1 MSSSTDGRVYSL
13 RVYLYPSIIPQ
24 SGFSRVY
31 QRNRSVPYLG
41 RARHRTRLGNVHV
54 FDFHRDA
61 RTCLVCV
68 LLHVVPRQHRNG
80 CLATAPAQ
88 SLELRDKL
96 GASGFTLPS
105 SHFSCTRLGIMRT
118 VNNAPT
124 SFVLSIYSFFFWYS
138 CLDDRMPN
146 KNVYIRR
153 AQIWIPN
160 AMGRTGV
167 IVDM

>member
-1 MSSSTDGRVYSL
+1 
-13 RVYLYPSIIPQ
+13 
-24 SGFSRVY
+24 
-31 QRNRSVPYLG
+31 
-41 RARHRTRLGNVHV
+41 
-54 FDFHRDA
+54 
-61 RTCLVCV
+61 
-68 LLHVVPRQHRNG
+68 
-80 CLATAPAQ
+80 
-88 SLELRDKL
+88 
-96 GASGFTLPS
+96 
-105 SHFSCTRLGIMRT
+105 MRT
-118 VNNAPT
+118 VNNAPI